1 MKTSIP
7 NQITK
12 LCKIYGNVSNLST
25 VLDIDGTY
33 LHRLHKGDKIE
44 PSEEVLKKLGLIKV
58 VTYYSKEC

>member
-1 MKTSIP
+1 MQTSIP

-12 LCKIYGNVSNLST
+12 LCKIYGNVSKLSAA
-25 VLDIDGTY
+25 LDIDRTY